1 MAVDYDASRST
12 PTDDTADE
20 ALDVLTARRS
30 TGKAGDTDTED
41 TVEGFPSVGLDIIDE
56 ELSVPVV
63 PMRTDE
69 FRCARCFLVHH
80 RSRLADHPTVQLCR
94 DCA

>member
-1 MAVDYDASRST
+1 MAVDYDAPRPTPADGSDEDLDVLTTRRST
-12 PTDDTADE
+12 SKTGTADVDDTAD
-20 ALDVLTARRS
+20 
-30 TGKAGDTDTED
+30 
-41 TVEGFPSVGLDIIDE
+41 GFASSGLDIVDE

-63 PMRTDE
+63 PMRGDE

-80 RSRLADHPTVQLCR
+80 RSRLAEHQAVQICR

>member
-1 MAVDYDASRST
+1 MAVDYDAPRQT
-12 PTDDTADE
+12 PTDETDDGLD
-20 ALDVLTARRS
+20 ALTVRRS
-30 TGKAGDTDTED
+30 TGKAGIADVDETAEA
-41 TVEGFPSVGLDIIDE
+41 VESSGLDFVDE

-63 PMRTDE
+63 PMRGDE

-80 RSRLADHPTVQLCR
+80 RSRLAAASGPQLCR

>member
-1 MAVDYDASRST
+1 MAVDYDAARSA
-12 PTDDTADE
+12 PTDEPDE

-30 TGKAGDTDTED
+30 SSKAGDTETDD
-41 TVEGFPSVGLDIIDE
+41 TVEGFASSGLEVVDE

-63 PMRTDE
+63 PMRADE
-69 FRCARCFLVHH
+69 FRCGRCFLVHH